1 MNKSRYRSYL
11 AGLGVFLLAKI
22 KWVLALLKWSK
33 FGATFVTMGAS
44 LGAYALLYGWKF
56 AAVFIYLI
64 FVHEMGHLIAAKRKG
79 VATSPAIFIPFVGA
93 LISMKQQP
101 RDAATEAYLAYG
113 GPLAGLISF
122 LPAVWLYEATGDP
135 FWSLVIFTGALL
147 NLFNLLPVS
156 PLDGGRIV
164 SVLSTRI
171 WLVGLLLLVL
181 IFSLWPSP
189 ILILVLVFGISSWW
203 NRARESYRSAVLS
216 YERDKLIALR
226 RELQRWPT
234 LTSTLQIKQEL
245 KVVLDEAADR
255 ERSGRN
261 RKRLIPFLQ
270 DEERIARDRVRIDA
284 EFADRT
290 LGLLLEWEHQPVQ
303 YEDADPSKPI
313 PSELLENVVRI
324 TGERIGVLEQELHR
338 YRTYYVAPASVKWKV
353 LGAYLLLAA
362 VLSFFMIYGH
372 RLMELNR

>member
-56 AAVFIYLI
+56 AAVFVYLI

>member
-56 AAVFIYLI
+56 AAVFVYLI

-290 LGLLLEWEHQPVQ
+290 LSLLLEWEHQPVQ

-324 TGERIGVLEQELHR
+324 TGERIGMLEQELHR